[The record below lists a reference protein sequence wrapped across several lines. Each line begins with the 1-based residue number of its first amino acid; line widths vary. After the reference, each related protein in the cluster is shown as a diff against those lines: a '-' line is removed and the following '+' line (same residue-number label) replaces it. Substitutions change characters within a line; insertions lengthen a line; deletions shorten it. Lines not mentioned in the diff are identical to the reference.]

1 MSKKLVMAKAIFHV
15 KICDDLPYYVL
26 LAKATI
32 CWIDIFFLPNM
43 YVKKLFRWATFP
55 MDFIN

>member
-1 MSKKLVMAKAIFHV
+1 MAKAISHV
-15 KICDDLPYYVL
+15 KICDDLPYYIL
-26 LAKATI
+26 PAKATI